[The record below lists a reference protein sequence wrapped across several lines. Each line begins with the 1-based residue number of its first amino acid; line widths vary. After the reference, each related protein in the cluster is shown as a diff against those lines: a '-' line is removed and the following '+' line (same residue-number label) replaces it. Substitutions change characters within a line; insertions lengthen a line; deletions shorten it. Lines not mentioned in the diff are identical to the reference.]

1 MGVLCW
7 VPSHKI
13 VLNIY
18 DEKLLLFLLISSSN
32 PIFPQ
37 QGGSPLTP
45 FPIPLCLQKSTVSSG
60 TLAVLLAF
68 LTNVILLFCVLTL
81 CLYPS
86 AFPLLLCLT
95 VAGPGTI
102 ALFYICTVPGVQ
114 VRYLLYEYSSHM
126 QWQYK

>member
-32 PIFPQ
+32 PIFLQ

-68 LTNVILLFCVLTL
+68 LTNVILLFCVFLLTICVYHIVFIPICFSL
-81 CLYPS
+81 TFMLNSGWARDYCFVLYLYS
-86 AFPLLLCLT
+86 AWSSGK
-95 VAGPGTI
+95 VS
-102 ALFYICTVPGVQ
+102 AL
-114 VRYLLYEYSSHM
+114 
-126 QWQYK
+126 